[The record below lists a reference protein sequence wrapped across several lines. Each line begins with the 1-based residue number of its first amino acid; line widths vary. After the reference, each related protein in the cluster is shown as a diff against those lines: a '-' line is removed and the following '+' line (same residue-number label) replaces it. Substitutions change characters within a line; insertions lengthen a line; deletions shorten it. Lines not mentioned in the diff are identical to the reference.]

1 MNFRRENLSLGKSSD
16 CDLEKSTN
24 EYIMNLASPE
34 RFEFHPLYGG
44 AQPTYSK
51 RPAKP
56 PNLYRTPFEP
66 ITDRGNTVP

>member
-16 CDLEKSTN
+16 FDLEKSAN
-24 EYIMNLASPE
+24 EYTMNLASPE
-34 RFEFHPLYGG
+34 RFEYHPLHGD
-44 AQPTYSK
+44 AQPTNSK

-66 ITDRGNTVP
+66 ITYRGNKVP